1 MKYPDTS
8 GPEFSSSDPLD
19 AFIGRTLK
27 IWINSFR
34 RPGENEKAR
43 LLREAAVMEI
53 KKNWLLAAWLL
64 ATALIKWMVENLFI
78 GSADQP
84 MIYSLSVEHVYSQRN
99 NLNVLLAKRMALD
112 SYPMQLGVACLIN

>member
-1 MKYPDTS
+1 MKYPERSSLELS
-8 GPEFSSSDPLD
+8 GSDPLD

-27 IWINSFR
+27 IWINAFR

-53 KKNWLLAAWLL
+53 KKNWLLAAWLF
-64 ATALIKWMVENLFI
+64 ATAFVKWIFENLLI

-84 MIYSLSVEHVYSQRN
+84 MIYSLSVEHVYSKRN
-99 NLNVLLAKRMALD
+99 SLNILMAKRMALD